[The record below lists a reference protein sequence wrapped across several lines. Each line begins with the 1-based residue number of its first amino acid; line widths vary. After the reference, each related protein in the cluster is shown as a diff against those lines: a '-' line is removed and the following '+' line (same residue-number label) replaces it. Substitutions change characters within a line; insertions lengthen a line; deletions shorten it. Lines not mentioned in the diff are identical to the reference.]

1 MRAIQS
7 LLFSLSLLIFSVP
20 TLAQEGLPTQIQT
33 YFKNSQDEFPVEKAY
48 LHLDKFTYTL
58 GDDLWFSA
66 YLVAGG
72 AQLPSP
78 MSKTL
83 YVDLFD
89 GDGLKVAQKI
99 IALENGRGMG
109 DFKIPNFGKTGTYQL
124 KAYTTWMRNFG
135 EDYFFTQ
142 QVQVVDGLG
151 GAFLPTVR

>member
-1 MRAIQS
+1 MRILQS

-20 TLAQEGLPTQIQT
+20 ALAQEGLPTQIQN
-33 YFKNSQDEFPVEKAY
+33 YFKSSQDEFPVEKAY

-99 IALENGRGMG
+99 IEDLKW
-109 DFKIPNFGKTGTYQL
+109 DFPVLNAKINK
-124 KAYTTWMRNFG
+124 
-135 EDYFFTQ
+135 FFK
-142 QVQVVDGLG
+142 
-151 GAFLPTVR
+151 FM